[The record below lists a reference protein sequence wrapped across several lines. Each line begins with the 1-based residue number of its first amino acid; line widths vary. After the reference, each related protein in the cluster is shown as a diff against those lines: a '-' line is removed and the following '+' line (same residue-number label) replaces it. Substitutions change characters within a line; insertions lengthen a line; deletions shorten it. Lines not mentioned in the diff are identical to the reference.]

1 MEGGGGPMFPPIL
14 GLIMRNPSLICFFFR
29 FIGPVLRKKKY
40 STKSNGNPVRQ
51 KLGKTRQAI
60 NQTVEKIYATT
71 GRLNLRK
78 N

>member
-1 MEGGGGPMFPPIL
+1 MERLIDGGRG
-14 GLIMRNPSLICFFFR
+14 RADVPSHPGADHEKSEFDLFFFFR

-60 NQTVEKIYATT
+60 NQTVETIYATT
-71 GRLNLRK
+71 GR
-78 N
+78 